1 MQCEDCSFNVL
12 GRSWGF
18 LSVVVEG
25 AGLVYVVEFV
35 GRGRSG
41 VVGARCGCLGCWG
54 CGVSCSLLT
63 LYSHAHLWS
72 IKLSMKMR
80 VSSNELFST
89 LKNHVHIHELHSA
102 EYRCMVK
109 VCVTCVGQRCVY
121 MYMYITSSVHHQ
133 NDQEPGKIH
142 ITRFQCILLSVVC
155 YAAQERQKAFRSD
168 SPQNALHSLVLLQ
181 LLPLHSDPWANHL
194 LLAFQASQA

>member
-54 CGVSCSLLT
+54 CGVLP
-63 LYSHAHLWS
+63 
-72 IKLSMKMR
+72 
-80 VSSNELFST
+80 
-89 LKNHVHIHELHSA
+89 A
-102 EYRCMVK
+102 EWRMPV
-109 VCVTCVGQRCVY
+109 
-121 MYMYITSSVHHQ
+121 
-133 NDQEPGKIH
+133 
-142 ITRFQCILLSVVC
+142 LLSQSGLGVGGRLSLSVG
-155 YAAQERQKAFRSD
+155 RS
-168 SPQNALHSLVLLQ
+168 
-181 LLPLHSDPWANHL
+181 
-194 LLAFQASQA
+194 